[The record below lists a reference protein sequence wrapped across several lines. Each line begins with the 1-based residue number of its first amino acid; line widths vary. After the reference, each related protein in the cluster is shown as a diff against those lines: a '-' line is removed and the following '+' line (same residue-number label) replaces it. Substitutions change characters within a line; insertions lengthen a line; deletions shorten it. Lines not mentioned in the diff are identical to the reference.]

1 LPPTL
6 HAVRIKAVEL
16 GRPAIAIHGGAG
28 TRLPRDDEAARSREA
43 AALSASVRAGWEVLV
58 RGGTSLEAAVAAV
71 ASMENSGVFNAG
83 RGAVPTTAGE
93 VETDAGV
100 MGQLLVD
107 GVWREVAGAAC
118 AMTWPANPIHVAQA
132 VARQGDAL
140 LLAGP
145 GADRFAA
152 ECGLAR
158 RDDGLLTHGTVASS
172 SEIGT
177 VGAVALDSDGRL
189 AAATSTGGRDGQP
202 PGRVGDTPIIG
213 AGTWAA
219 DGGVAVS
226 ATGDGEAF
234 VKAGFAHMIDD
245 SVRLG
250 TATEKAATDAIARVE
265 RWQGTGGAIVLNP
278 QGKLVVICDT
288 PAMARGWGSDKGSFA
303 EILLPDSGQ

>member
-1 LPPTL
+1 
-6 HAVRIKAVEL
+6 
-16 GRPAIAIHGGAG
+16 
-28 TRLPRDDEAARSREA
+28 
-43 AALSASVRAGWEVLV
+43 
-58 RGGTSLEAAVAAV
+58 
-71 ASMENSGVFNAG
+71 MENSGVFNAG

-100 MGQLLVD
+100 MGQALDD

-132 VARQGDAL
+132 VASRGDAL

-158 RDDGLLTHGTVASS
+158 RDESLLTHGTATLSS
-172 SEIGT
+172 KIGT
-177 VGAVALDSDGRL
+177 VGAVAVDGEGRL

-219 DGGVAVS
+219 SGGVAVS

-250 TATEKAATDAIARVE
+250 TATEQAATDAIARVE

-278 QGKLVVICDT
+278 QGKLVFICDT
-288 PAMARGWGSDKGSFA
+288 PAMARGWGCAQGLFA
-303 EILLPDSGQ
+303 EILLPDACQ